1 MLPPC
6 SNSKAWKISIDKR
19 NLRDQCSSLL
29 YGASKAQL
37 QDDSERSYVEVYNTD
52 PWANSY
58 HSFSSVLHVPIV
70 FSFPIFSV
78 SLSQCCSLS
87 VERWRGMEDG
97 RKRSD
102 LSVCQDWHQ
111 REREIVCA
119 CVWVR
124 VCACVCVWVL
134 VCACALRARER
145 EREKEMGWDGHE
157 KVEIPTEK

>member
-1 MLPPC
+1 MEP
-6 SNSKAWKISIDKR
+6 R
-19 NLRDQCSSLL
+19 
-29 YGASKAQL
+29 
-37 QDDSERSYVEVYNTD
+37 
-52 PWANSY
+52 ANSY

-111 REREIVCA
+111 RERERLCVRACGCVC
-119 CVWVR
+119 VR
-124 VCACVCVWVL
+124 VCALGV
-134 VCACALRARER
+134 RARER
-145 EREKEMGWDGHE
+145 ERERKRWDGMGTKKLRYQLKSKTDKRRDVKIFLQSTKSPFSSLLIRYSRQHRRLE
-157 KVEIPTEK
+157 W

>member
-1 MLPPC
+1 ME
-6 SNSKAWKISIDKR
+6 AR
-19 NLRDQCSSLL
+19 
-29 YGASKAQL
+29 
-37 QDDSERSYVEVYNTD
+37 
-52 PWANSY
+52 ANSY

-111 REREIVCA
+111 RERERLCVRACGCVC
-119 CVWVR
+119 VR
-124 VCACVCVWVL
+124 VGACVCVCIW
-134 VCACALRARER
+134 CACKRER
-145 EREKEMGWDGHE
+145 ERKRWDGMGTKKLRYQLKSKTDKRRDVKIFLQSTKSPFSSLLIRYSRQHRRL
-157 KVEIPTEK
+157 VW